1 MVDLFFKKY
10 YLINRK
16 LFVFCIFGGPNG
28 QPQQQKLFLPT
39 AFRIFM
45 KCLVMV
51 LLMSIKIIKKNID
64 FSLNNKHKIPFLSS
78 SVTNPR
84 QQIFINA

>member
-10 YLINRK
+10 YSINRE
-16 LFVFCIFGGPNG
+16 LFVLHFGWPNG
-28 QPQQQKLFLPT
+28 QPLLQKLFLAA
-39 AFRIFM
+39 AFRISM
-45 KCLVMV
+45 KCLVML

-64 FSLNNKHKIPFLSS
+64 FSLNNKHKIPSLSS